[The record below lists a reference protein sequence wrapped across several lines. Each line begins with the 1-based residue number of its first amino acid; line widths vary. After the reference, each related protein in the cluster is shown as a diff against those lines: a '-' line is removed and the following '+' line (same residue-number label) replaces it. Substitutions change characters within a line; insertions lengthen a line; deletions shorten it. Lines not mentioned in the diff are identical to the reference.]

1 LGAFSARSPSAPV
14 NMSLKGVFPIGN
26 AGIGRYLHFSEI

>member
-1 LGAFSARSPSAPV
+1 MGVPTTCSPSQQV